1 MKNKRVRFILFSFLS
16 SQIMLSTLLAQA
28 GVTINGSE
36 INTIRKTLNPTAYIV
51 DPYHWYDFYYESPSM
66 YEQRSMWN
74 FTIPTSIPQNSTVY
88 KVELSYYCS
97 QCNEGTQNFCVNY
110 VPNFP
115 SNPTYQ
121 QIYDLANTG
130 TNVGTFYL
138 SYTNQTSVVTQLV
151 SIIQNALNSSSNSI
165 ALGVYAP
172 NNEYTS
178 GCFGRFNLNIYYYR
192 PVNFSISNNFNAGSV
207 TVNGFP
213 QSSGYSLPTLETSTA
228 TLTAIEPQTNI
239 YTYIWND
246 TEAPLN
252 KSNWK
257 EYYSNGAITDKGQ
270 SQTLNFAVT
279 YDDNGSNYVANMRK
293 KFSVTFQNNFIGI
306 SSAGVI
312 NINGTQYNA
321 PSYGNL
327 VIEGNN
333 ITATAPTQTING
345 ILYNLSSWSNGSTS
359 NTTTFTPID
368 HTIYVANYIG
378 VPSVSAISMHYSTQT
393 VGNPIQ
399 ILWTDNPNTNVT
411 QYKIY
416 RNIKGGTGAVL
427 IATVGRGVQTY
438 TDQSYVYTGTYTD
451 KLIYYDVRQY
461 YVTENTYSTPNYIAV
476 YGAYN
481 LWSLTQDNGARTNNV
496 IETVDNYAL
505 EQNSPNPFNPSTI
518 ISYQLLND
526 GFVSLKVYD
535 MLGREVKTLVNDIK
549 TKGRYSVKFDAAN
562 LASGI
567 YIYQLKA
574 NGFSS
579 IKKMILTK

>member
-1 MKNKRVRFILFSFLS
+1 MKNKRVQFILFSLLF
-16 SQIMLSTLLAQA
+16 SQIMLSTIIAQA
-28 GVTINGSE
+28 SVTINGSE
-36 INTIRKTLNPTAYIV
+36 INTIRKTLNPTTYIV
-51 DPYHWYDFYYESPSM
+51 DPYHWFDFYYESPSM

-74 FTIPTSIPQNSTVY
+74 FTIPTSIPQNSIVY

-97 QCNEGTQNFCVNY
+97 QSNEGTQNFCVNY

-207 TVNGFP
+207 TVNGISR
-213 QSSGYSLPTLETSTA
+213 SSGYSLPTLETSTA
-228 TLTAIEPQTNI
+228 TLTAVEPQTNI

-252 KSNWK
+252 KSNWARI
-257 EYYSNGAITDKGQ
+257 STVGTTDKGQ

-333 ITATAPTQTING
+333 ITAEAPQQTING
-345 ILYNLSSWSNGSTS
+345 IIYNFSSWSNGSTS
-359 NTTTFTPID
+359 YSITVTPID

-378 VPSVSAISMHYSTQT
+378 KPNNSNFSFAFDLTRNQPIKMH
-393 VGNPIQ
+393 
-399 ILWTDNPNTNVT
+399 WTDNPNSNVT
-411 QYKIY
+411 YQIWRCKTMS
-416 RNIKGGTGAVL
+416 RGVAQDPVQL
-427 IATVGRGVQTY
+427 ATVQKGVQTY
-438 TDQSYVYTGTYTD
+438 TDDDYLYTGLNTD
-451 KLIYYDVRQY
+451 ATIYYSIKEY
-461 YVTENTYSTPNYIAV
+461 YSVEGTVADFNWLSTKGEMQPKVNAYSSSIKACEIEDY
-476 YGAYN
+476 
-481 LWSLTQDNGARTNNV
+481 SV
-496 IETVDNYAL
+496 ICY
-505 EQNSPNPFNPSTI
+505 PNPFNPATTI
-518 ISYQLLND
+518 EYQLPAD

-549 TKGRYSVKFDAAN
+549 TKGRYSIRFDATN
-562 LASGI
+562 MASGI

-579 IKKMILTK
+579 IKKMVLTK